1 MVCRRYIV
9 EGLVQGVTYRAAT
22 QQTAQRLGLTG
33 WVRNQPDGSVEL
45 VVCGDE
51 MKLKEL
57 EKWLWRGPRTA
68 VVERVSGNDVAPQ
81 TFPGFSI
88 IH

>member
-1 MVCRRYIV
+1 MPCRRYIV
-9 EGLVQGVTYRAAT
+9 QGLVQGVFYRAAT

-33 WVRNQPDGSVEL
+33 WVRNLPDGGVEL

-57 EKWLWRGPRTA
+57 EKWLWQGPRNA
-68 VVERVSGNDVAPQ
+68 VVERVSGNDIAPQ
-81 TFPGFSI
+81 AFPGFSI